1 LQFLKTNWLLRFS
14 EWAKWMRVN
23 IFMVNLR
30 GVALKKAAG
39 ETTTEQDITVPTEE
53 FLEEVTIGEPKQH

>member
-1 LQFLKTNWLLRFS
+1 
-14 EWAKWMRVN
+14 MRVN